1 MRKISAS
8 DNKGFTLLEV
18 LVAVA
23 ILAIVLVAVFRM
35 HAQSISMHSAAR
47 FHTTAP
53 LLLQAK
59 LTDLKA
65 TPLTELTGAAGDFGE
80 DYPGYTWRFSMEDV
94 TADML
99 GTVAERLK
107 KITVVVAFGEGRY
120 RYETDVYHFFN

>member
-1 MRKISAS
+1 MRKTSAS
-8 DNKGFTLLEV
+8 DNDGFTLLEV

-35 HAQSISMHSAAR
+35 HAQSISMHSATR

-59 LTDLKA
+59 LSEIKL
-65 TPLTELTGAAGDFGE
+65 TPLDDLSGDSGDFGKH
-80 DYPGYTWRFSMEDV
+80 YPGYAWRFSMEDLD
-94 TADML
+94 ADSL

-107 KITVVVAFGEGRY
+107 KLTVAITFGEGRY
-120 RYETDVYHFFN
+120 QYETEIYHFFD